1 MSDPDRSKA
10 EGQRYIGCAVATIAE
25 GESGDESGQ
34 MNSPATPRPRRR
46 SIWPTGPTRG
56 LKRSSRFETTK
67 QAKLRFR
74 AVLTG
79 GTSEVEVALV

>member
-34 MNSPATPRPRRR
+34 MNSPATPRPRRKTWR
-46 SIWPTGPTRG
+46 AVHARG
-56 LKRSSRFETTK
+56 LKRSSTFRNYIQSEPRFH
-67 QAKLRFR
+67 AL
-74 AVLTG
+74 LTEG
-79 GTSEVEVALV
+79 ASEVKLALV